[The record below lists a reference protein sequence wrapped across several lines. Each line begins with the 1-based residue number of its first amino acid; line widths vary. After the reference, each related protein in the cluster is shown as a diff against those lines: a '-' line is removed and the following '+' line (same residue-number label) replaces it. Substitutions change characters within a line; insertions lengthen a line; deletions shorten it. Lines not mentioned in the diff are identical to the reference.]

1 MQEIST
7 GMQEISDASLPHQ
20 SSVDIS
26 DDLPKNVFRII
37 NEGSS
42 PSSMEFHPE
51 KQTVLLGLLIRIY
64 IFSSIFWDKHPI

>member
-7 GMQEISDASLPHQ
+7 CMQEISEASLPHQ

-26 DDLPKNVFRII
+26 DDLPKNVFRIL